1 LEINVDLTPFILT
14 PFIFGPDPPE
24 AKEKCPYHQ
33 KVGVMV

>member
-1 LEINVDLTPFILT
+1 LEINVDLT

-24 AKEKCPYHQ
+24 AKEECPYHQ